1 MGALAGFVLGYV
13 VGAKQGPEGYARM
26 REAWETIL
34 AAPEVK
40 ALLERAPTLADMG
53 AGAAGG
59 VLAKLKTIASGNE
72 QLGAAWQTLAANETL
87 HSLVA
92 TGLHLAGGV
101 LERGMALVSGAR
113 SE

>member
-13 VGAKQGPEGYARM
+13 LGAKQGPEGYAKM
-26 REAWETIL
+26 RQAWETIL
-34 AAPEVK
+34 GAPEVK
-40 ALLERAPTLADMG
+40 ALLERAPSLADKG
-53 AGAAGG
+53 TDAAGG
-59 VLAKLKTIASGNE
+59 VLAKLKTIVEGNE

-92 TGLHLAGGV
+92 SGLTLAGGV